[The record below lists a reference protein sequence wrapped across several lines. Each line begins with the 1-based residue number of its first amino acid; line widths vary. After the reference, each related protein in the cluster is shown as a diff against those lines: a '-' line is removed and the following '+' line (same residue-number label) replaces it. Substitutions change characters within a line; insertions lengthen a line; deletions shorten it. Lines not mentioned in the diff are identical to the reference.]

1 MAMARNAKYR
11 IIEMKVKKVG
21 KSYLKVKKKES
32 FFRTLSKRGGGF
44 NRNPKVL
51 R

>member
-21 KSYLKVKKKES
+21 KSYLKVQKKKSLS
-32 FFRTLSKRGGGF
+32 FGHCPKGVGGSTGIQKF
-44 NRNPKVL
+44 
-51 R
+51 